1 MYTWTLKSWALPP
14 PDWAGALRCW
24 SSKVAGKKPITRQ
37 QLAHM
42 GWQRRQLNQ
51 QWGISWL
58 TRGMSEMLT
67 AWSLLQISVKHGS
80 ISILPTIGSTFT
92 LLCGSVCTFTPGSG
106 LWSLYYMCRPVLLC
120 ACTTSENKGCCLMSA
135 VVFSTEIAYLCK
147 FRATFYKKLCI
158 VQLYAAGLW
167 GDRMITCA
175 LTLWLTIWLICRK
188 KKKIQLWNMTTEL
201 LALWLFFFSLSTL
214 ILHITYLHISDH
226 SSKF

>member
-1 MYTWTLKSWALPP
+1 
-14 PDWAGALRCW
+14 
-24 SSKVAGKKPITRQ
+24 
-37 QLAHM
+37 M

-92 LLCGSVCTFTPGSG
+92 LLCGSVCTFTPGS
-106 LWSLYYMCRPVLLC
+106 LYYMCRPVLLC

-147 FRATFYKKLCI
+147 FWATFYKKLCI

-167 GDRMITCA
+167 GDRMIRCA
-175 LTLWLTIWLICRK
+175 LTLWLTIWLIYRK
-188 KKKIQLWNMTTEL
+188 KKKIQLWNMTAEL
-201 LALWLFFFSLSTL
+201 LALWLSFFLSLSTL
-214 ILHITYLHISDH
+214 ILRIMYLHISDH

>member
-1 MYTWTLKSWALPP
+1 
-14 PDWAGALRCW
+14 
-24 SSKVAGKKPITRQ
+24 
-37 QLAHM
+37 M

-67 AWSLLQISVKHGS
+67 AWSLLQISVKHSS

-92 LLCGSVCTFTPGSG
+92 LLCGSVCTFTPG
-106 LWSLYYMCRPVLLC
+106 SLYYMCRPVLLC

-147 FRATFYKKLCI
+147 FWATFYKKLCI

-167 GDRMITCA
+167 GDRMIRCA
-175 LTLWLTIWLICRK
+175 LTLWLTIWLIYRK
-188 KKKIQLWNMTTEL
+188 KKKIQLWNMTAEL
-201 LALWLFFFSLSTL
+201 LALWLFFFLVWAHWFYVL
-214 ILHITYLHISDH
+214 RTYIFQIIQANFNIMQKDIMISWLNT
-226 SSKF
+226 KFMFLNDGFIY